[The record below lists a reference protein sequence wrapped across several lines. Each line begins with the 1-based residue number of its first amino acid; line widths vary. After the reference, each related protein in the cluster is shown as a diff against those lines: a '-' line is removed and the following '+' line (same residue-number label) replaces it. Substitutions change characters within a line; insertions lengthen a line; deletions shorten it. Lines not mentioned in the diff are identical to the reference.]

1 MTNRLTTCQAILA
14 TCGLMWCVATQAT
27 DIAEL
32 PLKTSLLAKPNVI
45 FGLDDSGSMDAEV
58 MLPTNDGALWWN
70 YTSASGWGV
79 DAAHPI
85 ASLRAVNSP
94 HFNAVGDAT
103 TTWRKFIYLFPNG
116 TGTGQRTYGDSSND
130 HFAIAPTPQLAFLRS
145 SAFNPLYYN
154 PRITYAPWP
163 PAYTTTSVTFSNANP
178 AAARSHP
185 LSGTAT
191 FTVNALRSSTAANTV
206 FTMMPGMR
214 IPAGA
219 TYCTTGGCTPGTA
232 STGLTVPAGS
242 VYRANIPFW
251 PATYWVKESCEL
263 DTSDTSGCTNAPN
276 GDRLKRYEIR
286 PDASFPSGR
295 SYADEMQNF
304 ANWFTY
310 YRKRKLMLS
319 AAMGET
325 MESLTGMR
333 LGVAV
338 FNSLGTVTMY
348 DTDATSS
355 ASNGRRVAGIFYQ
368 TDGSGGTPT
377 RATLTHIGEQY
388 RTNTS
393 IVQYACQRNTAFI
406 VTDGFANAS
415 GGSVPSYS
423 QSTWATEAP
432 YLSIYAGSLADIA
445 LSYYTINLRPSLTAG
460 RVETTPTDRNTN
472 LHMNTYGLTMGAR
485 GTLWDG
491 NGTPRPTSTSAWP
504 NPDQNRSPTSVDD
517 LWHATINGRG
527 QMYTASTPEETA
539 QRIRDGLNDILSQVG
554 AQSSFAVSS
563 INLDRGD
570 RKAYLGSFNPAG
582 WIGDLTANAI
592 NVDTAAVSSDV
603 SWSAA
608 TLLRDRDWTTRVI
621 VSHNGST
628 GVDFTAAH
636 VGAIV
641 NPSGA
646 WGTDDDVV
654 NYLRGSRAGEGTL
667 FRTRGS
673 LIGPVINA
681 EPVISRTDKIIY
693 VASGEG
699 MLHAFDTETGR
710 EHWAYVPPRALPNLG
725 RISSREYTFRTKLDA
740 TPAVGKLASSGK
752 RLLVAG
758 LGGAARGYYALDVTS
773 PRDKTAASLAE
784 SAIWQFPSATDSA
797 NLALMGFSYGV
808 PVIAKTSTQGDVVLV
823 TSGYD
828 NGTVTGDGKGRM
840 WMLNATTG
848 EVLRTFVTT
857 DGSTSAEAGLTHV
870 SGFRESDGTVRH
882 VYGGDLLGNVWHFDL
897 DTGTTVKLA
906 VLKDAA
912 GNNQPVTAAPELVSI
927 SGKRVLLLGTGRLL
941 DITDFGGTRRQS
953 FYAIADKGAT
963 LTNAR
968 TSLVAQTYTRGATP
982 ELTGG
987 TVDWSNDQGWY
998 FDLPAGEHANTMPA
1012 VAYGAVG
1019 FTTNMNN
1026 GNDCTQSSYAY
1037 LVNVQTGQKTDNG
1050 AFTSVLVSNNA
1061 NSSRLSILRV
1071 SSGQLVGT
1079 SHTTD
1084 NGLFRRELSNKLLI
1098 QPAKNVWR
1106 EIRR

>member
-1 MTNRLTTCQAILA
+1 
-14 TCGLMWCVATQAT
+14 
-27 DIAEL
+27 
-32 PLKTSLLAKPNVI
+32 
-45 FGLDDSGSMDAEV
+45 

-70 YTSASGWGV
+70 HGSASGWGI

-85 ASLRAVNSP
+85 ASLRAVSSP
-94 HFNAVGDAT
+94 HFNPAGDAT
-103 TTWRKFIYLFPNG
+103 STWRKFIYLFPNG

-154 PRITYAPWP
+154 PRVTYAPWP
-163 PAYTTTSVTFSNANP
+163 PAYTTASVTFANASP
-178 AAARSHP
+178 DAAKSHP
-185 LSGTAT
+185 LSGTTT
-191 FTVNALRSSTAANTV
+191 FTLNALRSSTAANTV

-219 TYCTTGGCTPGTA
+219 TYCTTGGCTPATA
-232 STGLTVPAGS
+232 STGLVVPAGS

-251 PATYWVKESCEL
+251 PATYWVKESCDL
-263 DTSDTSGCTNAPN
+263 DVTDTSGCTNAPN
-276 GDRLKRYEIR
+276 GDRLKRYEIK
-286 PDASFPSGR
+286 PDTTFPSGR

-338 FNSLGTVTMY
+338 FNSLSTVTMY
-348 DTDATSS
+348 DTDAASS
-355 ASNGRRVAGIFYQ
+355 ASNGRRVAGIFYK

-377 RATLTHIGEQY
+377 RATLSHIGEQY

-415 GGSVPSYS
+415 GGSVPSYT

-432 YLSIYAGSLADIA
+432 YLSIYGGSLADIA
-445 LSYYTINLRPSLTAG
+445 LAYYTVNLRPLLTAG

-491 NGTPRPTSTSAWP
+491 NGTPRPTSASAWP

-582 WIGDLTANAI
+582 WIGDLTANPI
-592 NVDTAAVSSDV
+592 NVDTAAVASEV

-608 TLLRDRDWTTRVI
+608 ALLRDRDWTTRVI

-628 GVDFTAAH
+628 GVDFTAAN

-646 WGTDDDVV
+646 WGTD
-654 NYLRGSRAGEGTL
+654 
-667 FRTRGS
+667 
-673 LIGPVINA
+673 
-681 EPVISRTDKIIY
+681 
-693 VASGEG
+693 
-699 MLHAFDTETGR
+699 
-710 EHWAYVPPRALPNLG
+710 
-725 RISSREYTFRTKLDA
+725 A
-740 TPAVGKLASSGK
+740 T
-752 RLLVAG
+752 
-758 LGGAARGYYALDVTS
+758 
-773 PRDKTAASLAE
+773 
-784 SAIWQFPSATDSA
+784 
-797 NLALMGFSYGV
+797 
-808 PVIAKTSTQGDVVLV
+808 
-823 TSGYD
+823 
-828 NGTVTGDGKGRM
+828 
-840 WMLNATTG
+840 
-848 EVLRTFVTT
+848 
-857 DGSTSAEAGLTHV
+857 
-870 SGFRESDGTVRH
+870 
-882 VYGGDLLGNVWHFDL
+882 
-897 DTGTTVKLA
+897 
-906 VLKDAA
+906 
-912 GNNQPVTAAPELVSI
+912 
-927 SGKRVLLLGTGRLL
+927 
-941 DITDFGGTRRQS
+941 
-953 FYAIADKGAT
+953 
-963 LTNAR
+963 
-968 TSLVAQTYTRGATP
+968 
-982 ELTGG
+982 
-987 TVDWSNDQGWY
+987 
-998 FDLPAGEHANTMPA
+998 
-1012 VAYGAVG
+1012 
-1019 FTTNMNN
+1019 
-1026 GNDCTQSSYAY
+1026 
-1037 LVNVQTGQKTDNG
+1037 
-1050 AFTSVLVSNNA
+1050 
-1061 NSSRLSILRV
+1061 
-1071 SSGQLVGT
+1071 
-1079 SHTTD
+1079 
-1084 NGLFRRELSNKLLI
+1084 
-1098 QPAKNVWR
+1098 
-1106 EIRR
+1106 